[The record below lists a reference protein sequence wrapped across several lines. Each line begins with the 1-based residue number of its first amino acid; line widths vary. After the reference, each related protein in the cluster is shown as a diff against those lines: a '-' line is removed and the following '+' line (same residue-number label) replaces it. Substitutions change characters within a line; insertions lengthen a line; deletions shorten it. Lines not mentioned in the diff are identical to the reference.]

1 MFPATRSYARNWL
14 QAILTPIMVNFL
26 LIVTCDL
33 VMDSATKASNSLT
46 DGGSTFIGAWLLAIM
61 TLIVI
66 ILFLIIP
73 KIATALVGSGFE
85 ASSGASMSMTG
96 KALKLMKGG
105 K

>member
-1 MFPATRSYARNWL
+1 
-14 QAILTPIMVNFL
+14 
-26 LIVTCDL
+26 
-33 VMDSATKASNSLT
+33 
-46 DGGSTFIGAWLLAIM
+46 M